1 MSGPF
6 DKLGVMGGR
15 PRKGIGNPMA
25 CFRGAVFTGLSR
37 SWFPLCDTNNPS
49 AVGELDRLECGAV
62 EPVAQFAFEE

>member
-1 MSGPF
+1 
-6 DKLGVMGGR
+6 
-15 PRKGIGNPMA
+15 MA

-62 EPVAQFAFEE
+62 EPGAQFAFEE